1 METVVQNGGSIA
13 HRRINCTLRNGNIF
27 YDKRVGLRV
36 LVLIVPCGMETSE
49 TDTLTTLMI
58 VLIVPCGME
67 TCLRNGLPP
76 ATNVLIVPCGMETSI
91 TLLYHFGF
99 TAVLIVPCGMETKDG
114 SIYTCWFLV
123 LIVPCGM
130 ETR

>member
-1 METVVQNGGSIA
+1 METEVSITKDMSA
-13 HRRINCTLRNGNIF
+13 ERINCTLRNGN
-27 YDKRVGLRV
+27 YQGTEPRQG
-36 LVLIVPCGMETSE
+36 VPCINC
-49 TDTLTTLMI
+49 TLRNGNDRGAVTRSMSWK